1 MIMIGDTIDSGDD
14 LYRQNVQFQYH
25 KYFGIFLCI
34 YYGSYLIPVIVLVVY
49 FFLIFKPLFLGVS
62 DLIVM
67 LTSFE
72 SLLILLS
79 FPLVLIGVYFLHMY
93 LIGGLTRIFWSY
105 TEKKS
110 PTKDG
115 IIPRNIRSKT
125 LDYYH
130 YRSFMLKYGK
140 NAFMKS
146 IFPWLSNWFF
156 NVVGASVIEK
166 GSTCEESVSSDRNVH
181 VKRNVYMGVNSALAS
196 HLVEGIFGNIV
207 YFKVTVG
214 ENSTLGGFNII
225 APGCELR
232 DNSYLLPMAAATK
245 YNVTKGNNYYYGM
258 PLRRIFKKK
267 IMDYLKITEED
278 LNRSENLRIKQENE
292 KLERVSKEKRKKNRM
307 RNKGEK
313 LNE

>member
-1 MIMIGDTIDSGDD
+1 MIDDTVDSGDD
-14 LYRQNVQFQYH
+14 IYRENVQFQYH

-34 YYGSYLIPVIVLVVY
+34 YIGSYLIPAFGIMFYLFLV
-49 FFLIFKPLFLGVS
+49 FKPFFLGVG
-62 DLIVM
+62 DLLVL

-72 SLLILLS
+72 SLLVFLT
-79 FPLVLIGVYFLHMY
+79 FPFVFICAY
-93 LIGGLTRIFWSY
+93 LIHLCFEAIITRFFWRY
-105 TEKKS
+105 TERKS

-115 IIPRNIRSKT
+115 IIPRNITSKT

-130 YRSFMLKYGK
+130 YRSFMVKYGK
-140 NAFMKS
+140 NSFMKG
-146 IFPWLSNWFF
+146 IFPWLTNWFF

-166 GSTCEESVSSDRNVH
+166 GSTFEETVSSDRNVH
-181 VKRNVYMGVNSALAS
+181 VKRNVYMGVNSALAA
-196 HLVEGIFGNIV
+196 HLVEGIFGNII

-214 ENSTLGGFNII
+214 DNSTLGGFNII
-225 APGCELR
+225 APGCELK

-245 YNVTKGNNYYYGM
+245 YNTTKGNNYYYGM

-278 LNRSENLRIKQENE
+278 LKRDEELRVKQENE
-292 KLERVSKEKRKKNRM
+292 KLERIKKEESKKIRNKRK
-307 RNKGEK
+307 KGEK